1 MPWKEKDFSDEDFD
15 EDFDDDFDDPE
26 LALPQTRLQVQGDR
40 LLRLNEDGSTL
51 MNLSLRSIVSV
62 RFRDKFDP
70 YSFAFAATAGGLV
83 AIGKYVSDANW
94 LSCLL
99 YVLAIPLA
107 VIFCF
112 CVFDNTITIQQDDG
126 SLDIVCSESK
136 DHIQGFILS
145 LREMLADQ
153 HS

>member
-1 MPWKEKDFSDEDFD
+1 MPWVEKDFSDDD
-15 EDFDDDFDDPE
+15 DDDDFDDDFDEPD
-26 LALPQTRLQVQGDR
+26 LALPETRLQVQGDR
-40 LLRLNEDGSTL
+40 LLRLNADGSTL
-51 MNLSLRSIVSV
+51 MNLSLPSIVSV

-83 AIGKYVSDANW
+83 AIGKYVSDTNW

-107 VIFCF
+107 VIFSF
-112 CVFDNTITIQQDDG
+112 CVFDNTITIQQEDG

-136 DHIQGFILS
+136 DQIQGFVLS
-145 LREMLADQ
+145 LREMLSEQ